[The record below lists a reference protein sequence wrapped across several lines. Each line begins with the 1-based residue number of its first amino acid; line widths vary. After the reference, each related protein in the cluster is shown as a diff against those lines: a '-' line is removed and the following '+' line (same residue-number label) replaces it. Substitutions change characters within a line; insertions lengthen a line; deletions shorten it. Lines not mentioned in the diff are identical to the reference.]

1 MAEDH
6 GAGDHAGAPGDDR
19 SLADATAAPSTRQ
32 RAQARLD
39 ALVREHRFTI
49 AVVFPLVG
57 AVSLVASA
65 EGWYPDP
72 LGFLAYNPFFVLF
85 GVLVMRLPLVAGVG
99 PLVDRKAG
107 VALALLTA
115 YAYGIEYVGTT
126 TGWPYGAF
134 EYTVP
139 LGPMLAGVIPV
150 ALPVFFFP
158 LVLNAYLLT
167 LLLLGDRADNTA
179 VRLGATIAAVLA
191 TDLVLDPG
199 AVAVNF
205 WAYDCATTGTCAYY
219 GVPWE
224 NYRGWV
230 LSATV
235 AVVAFDQGLDRTG
248 LKARLRD
255 CEFMLDDLVSFVLL
269 WGGINALYGNWIP
282 VAIAAALGAGLLK
295 TDRFDFAVGDSALVR
310 AVRR

>member
-1 MAEDH
+1 MAEEP
-6 GAGDHAGAPGDDR
+6 APGTSIAEATRSSRRDR
-19 SLADATAAPSTRQ
+19 V
-32 RAQARLD
+32 QARLD

-49 AVVFPLVG
+49 AVVFPIVG

-72 LGFLAYNPFFVLF
+72 LSVLAYNPFFVLF
-85 GVLVMRLPLVAGVG
+85 GVLVMRLPLVAGVAS
-99 PLVDRKAG
+99 LVDRKATL
-107 VALALLTA
+107 ALAALTA
-115 YAYGIEYVGTT
+115 YAYGIEYVGAT

-139 LGPMLAGVIPV
+139 LGPMLADTIPV

-167 LLLLGDRADNTA
+167 LLLLGDRADDTA
-179 VRLGATIAAVLA
+179 IRLGATIAAVLA

-199 AVAVNF
+199 ATSVRF
-205 WAYDCATTGTCAYY
+205 WAYECALTDACGYY
-219 GVPWE
+219 DVPWS
-224 NYRGWV
+224 NYRGWI

-235 AVVAFDQGLDRTG
+235 AVVAFDQGFDRAG

-282 VAIAAALGAGLLK
+282 VAIAAALGVGLLK
-295 TDRFDFAVGDSALVR
+295 TDRFDFAVGDSALVK
-310 AVRR
+310 AVRRAL

>member
-1 MAEDH
+1 MASED
-6 GAGDHAGAPGDDR
+6 APTADQQESR
-19 SLADATAAPSTRQ
+19 SLADATRRPSAREQ
-32 RAQARLD
+32 VQARLD
-39 ALVREHRFTI
+39 ELVREHRFTI

-57 AVSLVASA
+57 AISLVASA
-65 EGWYPDP
+65 EGWYPDS
-72 LGFLAYNPFFVLF
+72 LSFLAYNPLFVLF
-85 GVLVMRLPLVAGVG
+85 GVFVMRLPLIAGVG
-99 PLVDRKAG
+99 PLIDRKAG
-107 VALALLTA
+107 IALALLTV

-179 VRLGATIAAVLA
+179 VRLAATVGAVLA

-199 AVAVNF
+199 AVAVKF
-205 WAYDCATTGTCAYY
+205 WAYECAATASCGYY
-219 GVPWE
+219 GVPWS
-224 NYRGWV
+224 NYAGWV

-235 AVVAFDQGLDRTG
+235 AVLAFDQGLDRTG
-248 LKARLRD
+248 LKARLRE

-282 VAIAAALGAGLLK
+282 VAIAVALGVGLLT
-295 TDRFDFAVGDSALVR
+295 TDRFDFAIGDSALVR